1 MVAGFIWVYFILF
14 YFVLLIIQSNYTIY
28 VLSIY
33 LEYYY
38 SYLLTSALLENLAGS
53 ERKDVKESVRI
64 EMKRRSEVRT
74 KEEQRKIAIFWR
86 RTKKFVRIYKEI
98 GIEKNRYQAAAR
110 ARTTYEFLIY
120 LGVRHH
126 RTRIDSSKDDV

>member
-1 MVAGFIWVYFILF
+1 MVDLIARCGTSGTEVRDPKYKLVRLQVLFRYILF
-14 YFVLLIIQSNYTIY
+14 YFVLLIIQSNYSIY

-38 SYLLTSALLENLAGS
+38 SYLLTSALLKNFAGS

-64 EMKRRSEVRT
+64 EMKRKSEVRT
-74 KEEQRKIAIFWR
+74 KEEQREIAIIWR
-86 RTKKFVRIYKEI
+86 RTKNFVRIYEDT

-110 ARTTYEFLIY
+110 A
-120 LGVRHH
+120 
-126 RTRIDSSKDDV
+126 